1 MLWPFTK
8 LILISSASV
17 WYLCYVGPWFS
28 MTNNRSHV
36 FHVIFQPESNSKQ
49 SLFQFMSIIKCLNK
63 PISTVLQYFFGS
75 HEQKRKVITLSTSF
89 LHIVQY
95 LFLWQS
101 KIYIHAISSISWP
114 NQKHNS
120 SNEAQMDTKSQMLW
134 TSLSYAWSISQFS
147 RGLFVWYK
155 ILELRCFRLNVG
167 YRKCL
172 FNPIQ
177 ENGLWNISFL
187 VIYMC
192 CIQVCVIGNM
202 PDCKEIMLISKYFNC
217 TPNHTI

>member
-1 MLWPFTK
+1 MPDN
-8 LILISSASV
+8 
-17 WYLCYVGPWFS
+17 G
-28 MTNNRSHV
+28 SHL
-36 FHVIFQPESNSKQ
+36 FNVIFQPESNSKQ

-120 SNEAQMDTKSQMLW
+120 SNEAQMDTKSQMLR
-134 TSLSYAWSISQFS
+134 TSLSYAWYIFQFS
-147 RGLFVWYK
+147 RGFIHLFIACTIYLKQINLSNVWHETMRFVWYK
-155 ILELRCFRLNVG
+155 ILDLRCFRLNVG

>member
-1 MLWPFTK
+1 MP
-8 LILISSASV
+8 
-17 WYLCYVGPWFS
+17 
-28 MTNNRSHV
+28 NNRSHV
-36 FHVIFQPESNSKQ
+36 FHVIFQPELNSKQ

-147 RGLFVWYK
+147 RGFIHLLFVWYK
-155 ILELRCFRLNVG
+155 ILDLRCFRLNVG